1 MHASARV
8 CVHVHV
14 LSGMEAWRKR
24 GIEPSAL
31 PDVGFP
37 RPHQHGGG
45 ELSFFFFSPR
55 PCQASAPWTVTLV
68 FIAGFAGP
76 SGTQAGLLE
85 SGTRQQDPGSSQR
98 RKAGSSRRE
107 RGRHKALKQATHGL
121 LRERCVGGCGLGRW
135 GKSGPAAV
143 WGKQI
148 TPALDAPS
156 LKAARERQREA
167 RGHARP
173 GARQQ
178 RCALAAGRTAGE
190 LGAG

>member
-121 LRERCVGGCGLGRW
+121 LRERCVGGCGLGRV
-135 GKSGPAAV
+135 GKIGARGRVGKTDHACTGRAV
-143 WGKQI
+143 PEGS
-148 TPALDAPS
+148 AG
-156 LKAARERQREA
+156 KAAR
-167 RGHARP
+167 
-173 GARQQ
+173 GA
-178 RCALAAGRTAGE
+178 GPRTARRATAAVRTCSGPH
-190 LGAG
+190 GR

>member
-1 MHASARV
+1 VHASARV

-37 RPHQHGGG
+37 RDLISMVG
-45 ELSFFFFSPR
+45 ELSFFFFSCR
-55 PCQASAPWTVTLV
+55 ARASLGSMDRDVGVYCRSCRA
-68 FIAGFAGP
+68 IR
-76 SGTQAGLLE
+76 AGLLGPG

-121 LRERCVGGCGLGRW
+121 WRERCVGGCGLGRW